1 MNELVLQ
8 DLPRIACVLIG
19 LPSPGVLDTNTLGS
33 GDHSDAS
40 EADAEGMRVGPKD
53 GPHGARMT
61 ELLDRAEIEAPFE
74 DVRPD
79 DDLLEE
85 ISGRQAADVAS

>member
-1 MNELVLQ
+1 
-8 DLPRIACVLIG
+8 
-19 LPSPGVLDTNTLGS
+19 
-33 GDHSDAS
+33 
-40 EADAEGMRVGPKD
+40 
-53 GPHGARMT
+53 MT
-61 ELLDRAEIEAPFE
+61 ELLDRAEIDAPFE